1 MNNTKHT
8 LSNGSAVYP
17 ILEDLNAGHI
27 YKEWLDFIEL
37 DVKAQLGWS
46 DCELVELVHPLDPL
60 SSDIWIYNKDR
71 LHSDFGLLEKGIIK
85 ISFKTFLRSKKLEQ
99 LGF

>member
-1 MNNTKHT
+1 MN
-8 LSNGSAVYP
+8 SNQ
-17 ILEDLNAGHI
+17 IKIGHL
-27 YKEWLDFIEL
+27 YKEWSDMIEL
-37 DVKAQLGWS
+37 DIKEQLGWS
-46 DCELVELVHPLDPL
+46 DASMVEMVFSEL
-60 SSDIWIYNKDR
+60 SDEVWMYNKDR